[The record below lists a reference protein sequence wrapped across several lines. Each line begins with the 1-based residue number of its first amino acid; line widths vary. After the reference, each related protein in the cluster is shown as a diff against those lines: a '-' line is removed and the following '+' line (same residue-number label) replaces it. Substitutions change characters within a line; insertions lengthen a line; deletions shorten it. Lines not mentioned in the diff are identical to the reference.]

1 MRPPSGTEIQ
11 ELSPMSLARASH
23 KPPSRLPTY
32 IQRKFDSRARV
43 TTVTAGAG
51 RGIEIKVEQN
61 MGGHI
66 IKPDGLVVAEPTH
79 QRAALAA
86 DGMVTAGPVLGA
98 RGGEMQS

>member
-1 MRPPSGTEIQ
+1 
-11 ELSPMSLARASH
+11 
-23 KPPSRLPTY
+23 
-32 IQRKFDSRARV
+32 
-43 TTVTAGAG
+43 
-51 RGIEIKVEQN
+51 VEQN

-98 RGGEMQS
+98 RGGRCNLKANRIPDRALGQIS